1 MTGAAMQQDV
11 ILTIDNGTQSV
22 RALLFDVN
30 GNLLAKSQHMIT
42 PYHAQH
48 PGWAENDPEYYWES
62 VAAACQK
69 LWANTD
75 IPKSAIR
82 GVGLTTQRAT
92 TINLDVDG
100 KPLRPAIVW
109 MDQRK
114 AQVDKA
120 RINPFIR
127 GMLKLLRVDD
137 TFWHLIAEAKSNWI
151 EQNQPE
157 VAKRTH
163 KHLFLSGFLTHKLC
177 GEYVDSVACQ
187 VGYVPFDYKNMRWA
201 GKYDL
206 KWKGLDIKR
215 EWLPDLVPA
224 GQVLGR
230 ISRSAAEATGIPEGL
245 PLIACAADKA
255 CEVLG
260 SGGISPNIAC
270 LSFGTTATINIASKK
285 YFERIPFI
293 PPFPAAMPGI
303 YNSEVQIF
311 RGYWMVSW
319 FKEQFGFKE
328 QVQAEEDGCAPEE
341 LFDELIKD
349 VPAGSMGLM
358 LQPYWNPGV
367 RDPGPEAKGAI
378 IGFGDA
384 HTRGHV
390 YRAILEGLAY
400 GLRDGREQLEK
411 ARKVKI
417 DTLRVSGGGSQS
429 DAAMQ
434 LTADIFNLPA
444 CRPHT
449 FETSGLGAAINVA
462 VGLGLHPDFD
472 TAVAAMT
479 RVGDVFEPQPQAAKL
494 YDELYNEVYQ
504 KMYKQLQPLYK
515 KIRDI
520 TGYPA
525 S

>member
-1 MTGAAMQQDV
+1 MQQDV

-22 RALLFDVN
+22 RALLFDLQ
-30 GNLLAKSQHMIT
+30 GNLLDKSQEVLT
-42 PYHAQH
+42 PYHSEH
-48 PGWAENDPEYYWES
+48 PGWAENDPEYYWQG
-62 VAAACQK
+62 VANACQK
-69 LWANTD
+69 LWAKTQV
-75 IPKSAIR
+75 PKAAIR

-92 TINLDVDG
+92 MINVDAGG
-100 KPLRPAIVW
+100 KPLRPAMVW

-114 AQVDKA
+114 AQVDKK
-120 RINPFIR
+120 RLNPLLR
-127 GMLKLLRVDD
+127 GVLKLLRVDD
-137 TFWHLIAEAKSNWI
+137 TFYHLMAEAEANWVA
-151 EQNQPE
+151 QNQPE
-157 VAKRTH
+157 VASRTH
-163 KHLFLSGFLTHKLC
+163 KYLFLSGFITHKLC
-177 GEYVDSVACQ
+177 GQYVDSVGSQ
-187 VGYVPFDYKNMRWA
+187 VGYIPFDYKKMQWA
-201 GKYDL
+201 GKRDL

-215 EWLPDLVPA
+215 EWLPDLVPP
-224 GQVLGR
+224 GQEMGR
-230 ISRSAAEATGIPEGL
+230 ISADAAAATGIPEGL

-293 PPFPAAMPGI
+293 PPFPAAMPDV

-328 QVQAEEDGCAPEE
+328 QVEAEETGCAPED
-341 LFDELIKD
+341 LFDNLVKD
-349 VPAGSMGLM
+349 VPPGSLGLM

-400 GLRDGREQLEK
+400 GLRDGREQLER

-417 DTLRVSGGGSQS
+417 DSLRVSGGGSQS

-449 FETSGLGAAINVA
+449 YETSGLGAAIAVA
-462 VGLGLHPDFD
+462 VGLGLHADFD
-472 TAVAAMT
+472 TAVAEMT
-479 RVGDVFEPQPQAAKL
+479 RLGEVFEPQPHAVQL
-494 YDELYNEVYQ
+494 YDQLYREVYQ
-504 KMYKQLQPLYK
+504 KMYQQLQPLYK

-525 S
+525 H

>member
-1 MTGAAMQQDV
+1 MSQSATSDDLL
-11 ILTIDNGTQSV
+11 LTIDNGTQSV
-22 RALLFDVN
+22 RALLFDLD
-30 GNLLAKSQHMIT
+30 GNLVAKAQENLQ
-42 PYHAQH
+42 PYYAEH
-48 PGWAENDPEYYWES
+48 PGWAENDPEYYWQG
-62 VAAACQK
+62 VINACQK
-69 LWANTD
+69 LWVVSNID
-75 IPKSAIR
+75 KDRIK
-82 GVGLTTQRAT
+82 GVGLTTQRGT
-92 TINLDVDG
+92 LINVGKDG
-100 KPLRPAIVW
+100 KPLRPAMTW

-114 AQVDKA
+114 AQVDMG
-120 RINPFIR
+120 RVNPLLR
-127 GMLKLLRVDD
+127 GALKLLRVDD
-137 TFWHLIAEAKSNWI
+137 TFKHLMSEAECNWI
-151 EQNQPE
+151 AQNQPE
-157 VAKRTH
+157 VVQQTH
-163 KHLFLSGFLTHKLC
+163 KFLLLSGYLSHQLC
-177 GEYVDSVACQ
+177 GEYVDSAASQ
-187 VGYVPFDYKNMRWA
+187 VGYIPFDYKKLRWA
-201 GKYDL
+201 GKHDP
-206 KWKGLDIKR
+206 KWQGLDVKR
-215 EWLPDLVPA
+215 EWLPDLVPP
-224 GQVLGR
+224 GEQLGR
-230 ISRSAAEATGIPEGL
+230 ISAQAAAATGIPDGL

-260 SGGISPNIAC
+260 SGGVTPNIGC
-270 LSFGTTATINIASKK
+270 LSFGTTATINIASEK
-285 YFERIPFI
+285 YFERLPFI
-293 PPFPAAMPGI
+293 PPYPAAMPGV
-303 YNSEVQIF
+303 YNSEVQIY

-328 QVQAEEDGCAPEE
+328 QVKAEEEGCAPEE

-349 VPAGSMGLM
+349 VPAGSLGLM

-400 GLRDGREQLEK
+400 GLRDGREQLER

-462 VGLGLHPDFD
+462 VGLGLQPDFE
-472 TAVAAMT
+472 TAVSKMT
-479 RVGDVFEPQPQAAKL
+479 RVGDIFEPQPQATLL
-494 YDELYNEVYQ
+494 YDQLYKDVYQ

-515 KIRDI
+515 RIRQI

-525 S
+525 A

>member
-1 MTGAAMQQDV
+1 MQQDV

-22 RALLFDVN
+22 RALLFDLQ
-30 GNLLAKSQHMIT
+30 GNLLAKAQQTIT
-42 PYHAQH
+42 PYTAEQ

-62 VAAACQK
+62 VGQACQK
-69 LWANTD
+69 LWQKTD
-75 IPKSAIR
+75 IPQSAIK

-92 TINLDVDG
+92 MINVDAEG
-100 KPLRPAIVW
+100 KALRPAIVW

-114 AQVDKA
+114 AQVNIK
-120 RINPFIR
+120 RLNPFLR
-127 GMLKLLRVDD
+127 LVLKLLRVDD
-137 TFWHLIAEAKSNWI
+137 TFEHLMAEADANWI
-151 EQNQPE
+151 AQNQPE
-157 VAKRTH
+157 VAQKTE
-163 KHLFLSGFLTHKLC
+163 KFLLLSGFLTHKLC
-177 GEYVDSVACQ
+177 GKYVDSVACQ
-187 VGYVPFDYKNMRWA
+187 VGYLPFDYKKLRWA
-201 GKYDL
+201 NKYDP
-206 KWKGLDIKR
+206 KWAGLDIKA
-215 EWLPDLVPA
+215 EWLPELVQP
-224 GQVLGR
+224 GDKLGE
-230 ISRSAAEATGIPEGL
+230 ISAEAAALTGIPEGL

-260 SGGISPNIAC
+260 SGGVTPNVGC
-270 LSFGTTATINIASKK
+270 LSFGTTATINIASEK
-285 YFERIPFI
+285 YFERIPFL
-293 PPFPAAMPGI
+293 PPYPAAMPNA
-303 YNSEVQIF
+303 YNSEVQIY

-349 VPAGSMGLM
+349 VPAGSLGLM

-400 GLRDGREQLEK
+400 GLRDGKEQLEK

-462 VGLGLHPDFD
+462 VGLGLHSDYE
-472 TAVAAMT
+472 TAVAQMT
-479 RVGDVFEPQPQAAKL
+479 RVGDIFQPQPQAAKL
-494 YDELYNEVYQ
+494 YDQLYNEIYQ

-515 KIRDI
+515 KIKEI

-525 S
+525 

>member
-1 MTGAAMQQDV
+1 MALTAASDEL
-11 ILTIDNGTQSV
+11 ILAIDNGTQSV
-22 RALLFDVN
+22 RALLFDLA
-30 GNLLAKSQHMIT
+30 GNLVAKSQETLT
-42 PYHAQH
+42 PYYAEH
-48 PGWAENDPEYYWES
+48 PGWAENDPEYYWQG
-62 VAAACQK
+62 VANACQK
-69 LWANTD
+69 LWQTAD
-75 IPKSAIR
+75 VDKSRIK

-92 TINLDVDG
+92 LINVGKDG
-100 KPLRPAIVW
+100 KPLRPAITW

-114 AQVDKA
+114 AQVDMQ
-120 RINPFIR
+120 RVNPLLRFA
-127 GMLKLLRVDD
+127 LKLLRVDD
-137 TFWHLIAEAKSNWI
+137 TFKHLMGEAECNWI
-151 EQNQPE
+151 AQNQPE
-157 VAKRTH
+157 IAKQTH
-163 KHLFLSGFLTHKLC
+163 KYLLLSGYLTHHLC

-187 VGYVPFDYKNMRWA
+187 VGYIPFDYKKLRWA
-201 GKYDL
+201 SKADP
-206 KWKGLDIKR
+206 KWQGLDVQR
-215 EWLPDLVPA
+215 EWLPDLVEP
-224 GQVLGR
+224 GKPLGS
-230 ISRSAAEATGIPEGL
+230 ITAQAAEKTGIPEGL

-260 SGGISPNIAC
+260 SGGITPNIGC
-270 LSFGTTATINIASKK
+270 LSFGTTATINIASEK
-285 YFERIPFI
+285 YFERLPFI
-293 PPFPAAMPGI
+293 PPYPAAMPNV
-303 YNSEVQIF
+303 YNSEVQIY

-328 QVQAEEDGCAPEE
+328 QVKAEEEGCAPEE
-341 LFDELIKD
+341 LFDELIKH
-349 VPAGSMGLM
+349 VPPGSLGLM

-462 VGLGLHPDFD
+462 VGLGLQPDFE
-472 TAVAAMT
+472 TAVSKMT
-479 RVGDVFEPQPQAAKL
+479 RVGDVFEPQPQATLL
-494 YDELYNEVYQ
+494 YDQLYKDVYQ

-515 KIRDI
+515 RIREI

-525 S
+525 R

>member
-1 MTGAAMQQDV
+1 MHQDV

-22 RALLFDVN
+22 RALLFDLQ
-30 GNLLAKSQHMIT
+30 GNLLDKSQEMLQ
-42 PYHAQH
+42 PYHAEH
-48 PGWAENDPEYYWES
+48 PGWAENDPEYYWQGVS
-62 VAAACQK
+62 KACEK
-69 LWANTD
+69 LWAKTSV
-75 IPKSAIR
+75 PKEAIR

-92 TINLDVDG
+92 MINVDAAG

-114 AQVDKA
+114 AQVDVS
-120 RINPFIR
+120 RINPLMR
-127 GMLKLLRVDD
+127 GILKLLRVDD
-137 TFWHLIAEAKSNWI
+137 TFRHLMAEAEANWI
-151 EQNQPE
+151 AQNQPE

-163 KHLFLSGFLTHKLC
+163 KYLFLSGYLSHKLC
-177 GEYVDSVACQ
+177 GKYVDSVGSQ
-187 VGYVPFDYKNMRWA
+187 VGYVPFDYKKKQWA
-201 GKYDL
+201 SKHDL

-215 EWLPDLVPA
+215 EWLPELVPP
-224 GQVLGR
+224 GQELGR
-230 ISRSAAEATGIPEGL
+230 ITAEAAAATGIPEGL

-260 SGGISPNIAC
+260 SGGITPNIGC

-285 YFERIPFI
+285 YFERIPFL
-293 PPFPAAMPGI
+293 PPFPAAAPGV

-328 QVQAEEDGCAPEE
+328 QMEAEETGCAPEE
-341 LFDELIKD
+341 LFDVLIKD
-349 VPAGSMGLM
+349 VPAGSLGLM

-400 GLRDGREQLEK
+400 GLRDGREQLER

-449 FETSGLGAAINVA
+449 FETSGLGAAIAVS
-462 VGLGLHPDFD
+462 VGLGLHADFD
-472 TAVAAMT
+472 VAVAEMT
-479 RVGDVFEPQPQAAKL
+479 RVGDVFEPQPQAVQL
-494 YDELYNEVYQ
+494 YDQLYTEVYQ

-515 KIRDI
+515 KIREI
-520 TGYPA
+520 TGYPSA
-525 S
+525 

>member
-1 MTGAAMQQDV
+1 MQQDC

-22 RALLFDVN
+22 RALLFDLR
-30 GNLLAKSQHMIT
+30 GQLLAKAQEPIQ
-42 PYHAQH
+42 PYYSAH
-48 PGWAENDPEYYWES
+48 PGWAENDPEYYWQA

-69 LWANTD
+69 LWQKTT
-75 IPKSAIR
+75 IPKAAIK

-92 TINLDVDG
+92 MINVDAEG
-100 KPLRPAIVW
+100 KPLRPAMVW

-114 AQVDKA
+114 AQVDTT
-120 RINPFIR
+120 RVNPFYR
-127 GMLKLLRVDD
+127 LAFKALRVDD
-137 TFWHLIAEAKSNWI
+137 TFKHLMAEAEANWI
-151 EQNQPE
+151 AQNQPQ
-157 VAKRTH
+157 VKQRTH
-163 KHLFLSGFLTHKLC
+163 KYLFLSGFLTHRLC
-177 GEYVDSVACQ
+177 GEFVDSVGCQ
-187 VGYVPFDYKNMRWA
+187 VGYVPFDYKKFCWA
-201 GKYDL
+201 GKADP
-206 KWKGLDIKR
+206 KWQGLDIQR
-215 EWLPDLVPA
+215 QWLPELIAP
-224 GQVLGR
+224 GQLLGN
-230 ISRSAAEATGIPEGL
+230 ITENAADKTGIPVGL

-260 SGGISPNIAC
+260 SGGIAPNIGC
-270 LSFGTTATINIASKK
+270 LSFGTTATINIASEK

-293 PPFPAAMPGI
+293 PPYPAALPNT
-303 YNSEVQIF
+303 YNAEVQIY

-328 QVQAEEDGCAPEE
+328 QLLAEEEGCAPEE

-349 VPAGSMGLM
+349 VPPGSLGLM

-417 DTLRVSGGGSQS
+417 DSLRVSGGGSQS

-449 FETSGLGAAINVA
+449 FETSGLGAAIDVA
-462 VGLGLHPDFD
+462 VGLGLHPNFE
-472 TAVAAMT
+472 TAVAEMT
-479 RVGDVFEPQPQAAKL
+479 RVGDIFEPNRQNVQL
-494 YDELYNEVYQ
+494 YDELYSDVYQ

-515 KIRDI
+515 RIREI
-520 TGYPA
+520 TGYP
-525 S
+525 SI